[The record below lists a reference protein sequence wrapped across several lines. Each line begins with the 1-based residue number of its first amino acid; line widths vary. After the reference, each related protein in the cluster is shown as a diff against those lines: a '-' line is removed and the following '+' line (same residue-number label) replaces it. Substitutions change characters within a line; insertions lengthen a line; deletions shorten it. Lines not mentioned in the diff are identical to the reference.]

1 MNHRAMLRITPSS
14 LVLRLSFLVLR
25 PWSSVLLY
33 LSLAICLSAC
43 GTAAIPPTTPVTRRV
58 AGSTTMLPLLADL
71 ATVYAEQRPHV
82 RLHVEGGGSHVG
94 LERLEMRETDLAAC
108 SWLPP
113 AETNTPQ
120 PYTAAPIAWDGIAL
134 VVHPDNAV
142 DELTL
147 LQVRHVYAGWTLD
160 WQDVGGEAGEIV
172 IVSREDGSGTRAAF
186 EQQVM
191 GEQPVTLTA
200 IVMPSSAAVVD
211 YVARHRA
218 AIGYVSMSYA
228 DPNSVQV
235 LRIEGALPSPAT
247 VRSGVYHL
255 SRPLYLVTSGKPSGE
270 VRAFIDFALSPAGQA
285 IVGKRYGR
293 MR

>member
-1 MNHRAMLRITPSS
+1 MSRIIPSS
-14 LVLRLSFLVLR
+14 FAFRPPPLVI
-25 PWSSVLLY
+25 LY
-33 LSLAICLSAC
+33 LSLAICLCAC
-43 GTAAIPPTTPVTRRV
+43 GTAATPPTTPVTLRV

-71 ATVYAEQRPHV
+71 AAAYVEQHPHV

-94 LERLEMRETDLAAC
+94 LERLEMRETNLAAC

-113 AETNTPQ
+113 REENTPQ
-120 PYTAAPIAWDGIAL
+120 PYTATPIAWDGIAI

-147 LQVRHVYAGWTLD
+147 LQVRHIYAGWTLD
-160 WQDVGGEAGEIV
+160 WQDVGGEARDIV

-191 GEQPVTLTA
+191 GEEPVTLTA

-211 YVARHRA
+211 YVARHQA

-228 DPNSVQV
+228 DPASVKV

-247 VRSGVYHL
+247 VRGVYHL
-255 SRPLYLVTSGKPSGE
+255 SRPLYLVTPGRPSGE

-293 MR
+293 IR

>member
-1 MNHRAMLRITPSS
+1 MKRCPMLRTSPLAFVLRPSS
-14 LVLRLSFLVLR
+14 LVILH
-25 PWSSVLLY
+25 

-43 GTAAIPPTTPVTRRV
+43 GTAATPPTTPVTLRI
-58 AGSTTMLPLLADL
+58 AGSTTMLPLLSDL
-71 ATVYAEQRPHV
+71 AAAYTEQHPHV
-82 RLHVEGGGSHVG
+82 RLHLEGGGSHVG
-94 LERLEMRETDLAAC
+94 LEQLEMRETDLAAC

-113 AETNTPQ
+113 REENTPQ
-120 PYTAAPIAWDGIAL
+120 PYTATPIAWDGIAII
-134 VVHPDNAV
+134 VHPDNAV

-147 LQVRHVYAGWTLD
+147 LQVRHIYAGWTLD
-160 WQDVGGEAGEIV
+160 WQDVGGEAGDIV

-191 GEQPVTLTA
+191 GEEPVTLTA

-228 DPNSVQV
+228 DPTSVKV
-235 LRIEGALPSPAT
+235 LRIEGALPSPTT
-247 VRSGVYHL
+247 VRGGLYHL
-255 SRPLYLVTSGKPSGE
+255 SRPLYLVTPGRPSGE
-270 VRAFIDFALSPAGQA
+270 PRAFIDFALSPAGQA

-293 MR
+293 IR